1 MSFYTRMA
9 FALFG
14 RFSDG
19 LAVFFPNLT
28 DNLKKAGI
36 KTSDTEYI
44 STGILTSFLIFLIEM
59 PILSFIFG
67 IFFQSV
73 APSVITSI
81 TVSFLFTAVIF
92 YLFTKYPNT
101 IIADKS
107 RRIDT
112 VLPFAGLF
120 LSTIAGTKLPLNQVF
135 KIFAQ
140 NSKYGEITEQ
150 IRLMNNDMEV
160 FGLDVNTALQRAVDR
175 TPSKKMREM
184 LYGVLSTSVSGGDVS
199 IFLREKAK
207 SQMAD
212 YRRSIE
218 QFSRKITLYIEI
230 YLTAIILGA
239 IFFVV
244 LTSIFSG
251 ISGAGGNIIFLQFLV
266 IFIGLPLISVGF
278 IVLVKL
284 SSPIGE

>member
-1 MSFYTRMA
+1 MSFYNRMA
-9 FALFG
+9 FTLFG
-14 RFSDG
+14 RFSNG

-44 STGILTSFLIFLIEM
+44 STGVFTAFLIFLIEM
-59 PILSFIFG
+59 PILSFMFG
-67 IFFQSV
+67 IFFQGV
-73 APSVITSI
+73 ALSVITSI
-81 TVSFLFTAVIF
+81 TVSSLFSAVIF
-92 YLFTKYPNT
+92 FLFTKYPNT

-112 VLPFAGLF
+112 LLPFAGLF

-135 KIFAQ
+135 KIFSQ

-150 IRLMNNDMEV
+150 IRLMTNDMEV

-184 LYGVLSTSVSGGDVS
+184 LYGVLSTSISGGDVS
-199 IFLREKAK
+199 IFLREKAET
-207 SQMAD
+207 QMAD

-218 QFSRKITLYIEI
+218 QFSKKITLYIEI

-266 IFIGLPLISVGF
+266 IFIGLPLVSIGF
-278 IVLVKL
+278 IVLVRL